1 MTTTRSTALF
11 VLVAIIGLTVAP
23 AASGAVVGVLAD
35 DGGDDAPESETG
47 TSVSTFMQSSA
58 ADTESTVEAGM
69 FEAKYGAADNDSQA
83 DLVLERTNDL
93 EGQLGELEA
102 EREALSEREDELHR
116 GEYQARMT
124 RLTVK
129 IQALNRSAERTEHRA
144 EKVGVDTERLAE
156 LRANASELE
165 GPEVA
170 EIARG
175 LAGSSG
181 TPGDGTSAEPG
192 NQSSSTTQSQEN
204 AGPPAHATSSGNG
217 SANGSIPEQASEN
230 SSSSVGGAD
239 NGQGNDSSP
248 GQASENGPDSERG
261 PDPGSANNS
270 SSGQENEGGPENN
283 SNAEPG
289 SDRGI
294 GQGSDIDP
302 TNDSSDA
309 SGAGSPDN
317 DSTD

>member
-69 FEAKYGAADNDSQA
+69 FEAKYDAADNDSQA

-144 EKVGVDTERLAE
+144 EQVGVDTERLAE

-181 TPGDGTSAEPG
+181 TPGDGPSAEPA

-230 SSSSVGGAD
+230 
-239 NGQGNDSSP
+239 
-248 GQASENGPDSERG
+248 GPDSERG
-261 PDPGSANNS
+261 SNTDPANDSGEEGDSGPGNS
-270 SSGQENEGGPENN
+270 

-294 GQGSDIDP
+294 GQGSEIDP
-302 TNDSSDA
+302 ANDSSDA